1 MMYYLTENQTEQRR
15 LSGYPYPYIAK
26 SGSIYIRTRFR
37 DYPNHIWLPLY
48 EDMQKDADSFKCGAM
63 WATAY
68 GNMTYEFWNGHAC
81 WHKTGNSDGY
91 IRLASSLFVCA
102 YNSGNWT
109 LAMRGDGGGR
119 AAFVMCSTNSYS
131 SAKNMACSPSRFAQ
145 TDSTKWQDSS
155 LDGTMHHTVY
165 RCIDYR
171 LSVFIDGSKV
181 YETTIETPNMNTVA
195 ANHGIYVGMLPS
207 SWRYNGTTQGEWY
220 TGGLSDVM
228 GVPFALSDEQVL
240 RLAGR
245 SSCIEP
251 KRGDPVLICGSG
263 EDTILLPVRKTEDFE
278 ISTRVENP
286 VAISGQGYD
295 IYQGTPFWY
304 IPNVFCSPVKNLM
317 IGGESTFLD
326 LASRLGMLGNPVF
339 TEHQGMRCL
348 YLNGSSHIRKYWPS
362 SETDTEYFYG
372 SYRKAILL
380 WVNALYGGSGYL
392 VSFGT
397 SSRHFA
403 LSINESGIVTGDCS
417 SASVTSDISCAGDWH
432 LLCLRYD
439 GLTESDSAGNNELA
453 LYIDGVKV
461 ASKTAS
467 INTEFNA
474 NWCVGS
480 AAWSDGNYRP
490 KAYVAQIQYLT
501 ARDTTEWKTLES
513 DMQSAVRAV
522 RSLKAV
528 RLAYDLQVAII
539 GNVFIPIR
547 NPFLRELFYR
557 QAFQRGL
564 VFHAPL
570 TDSLTYTTTGH
581 TLSLSNSSRLTEG
594 VVIDGMKCAQLSSG
608 NNTSTGYLYADNVKG
623 LPKGREPGTYCL
635 WIFFGCE
642 PGEQNTG
649 WIGFLFAPM
658 GGSSSGTIRCLGYN
672 GGTGC
677 PRIGFYNYDA
687 DSTQTI
693 YKRWVHF
700 TMVYDGTNA
709 LIYINGE
716 LDSQFDRSS
725 LNTGEYGR
733 ILIGNSDGDSVR
745 AQTAVTD
752 VRVYNRVLS
761 AEEIR
766 AVYNLRKPVERP
778 EGLMFWQHPE
788 YVRHSVVYS
797 GQPMRYAGTW
807 LSSSYN
813 GVSYSEF
820 NGSSMQYTKAKAE
833 YSIANLQNAIT
844 FGCWLYVSELTGS
857 VQCVIGDAQAGG
869 FCFYVTGNQGDAAF
883 GLRTLLKTQ
892 NSSGYATITSSTNK
906 GTGVWTHVAV
916 TYDGAVF
923 SVYVDCVLAG
933 QQALDGTI
941 TYGTNSTS
949 FGMGANPDGS
959 SGGYAESFRGRL
971 ADVRVYS
978 RSLSQEE
985 IKQWYMFAP
994 FFQPGPD
1001 LERDLV
1007 FYMPMAYRESTAQT
1021 GQTLSYYS
1029 SSSPVE
1035 STYMGLQG
1043 LLWNKTGYQ
1052 YIEATLSA
1060 LSSFSVCWWQ
1070 VPDSGV
1076 EYETSWSLYNSG
1088 GYLNCLQGV
1097 SVYNGS
1103 QHSYFES
1110 GQVPKDEL
1118 HFCCLT
1124 YENGTYT
1131 RYVDGTDK
1139 STLQQDIRFSVSQ
1152 AVTLRIGNR
1161 NWESNYWYYG
1171 WMSHFRVYSRV
1182 LSEEEIQMLAEEL
1195 TPVLPSIPED
1205 NLVMYLPLQNGT
1217 LVTTG
1222 QTTTTIG
1229 DISFTEQQGIAC
1241 MRLDGNSYLGI
1252 SPSGSEFQFSTNTQ
1266 WTISFKVCF
1275 DRTSGSDLEGLL
1287 CSAEPNTN
1295 GTFFIY
1301 HYLNGW
1307 SSSVS
1312 NSLGVGVNG
1321 SNEYTTS
1328 SGIFTAGVW
1337 NTVTIVRNG
1346 SSLKIV
1352 VNGAQYTG
1360 GSSSNVTNAS
1370 KLYIPG
1376 GSPKL
1381 QGYMTAFRLYSR
1393 VLTDDEIRALENE
1406 FTTT

>member
-1 MMYYLTENQTEQRR
+1 MIYYLTENQTEQGE
-15 LSGYPYPYIAK
+15 LSGYPYPHIAR

-81 WHKTGNSDGY
+81 WHKTGSGDGY
-91 IRLASSLFVCA
+91 IRLASSLFVWA
-102 YNSGNWT
+102 YNNGNWT

-131 SAKNMACSPSRFAQ
+131 SARNMACSPSRFAQ
-145 TDSTKWQDSS
+145 ADSVKWQDSS

-165 RCIDYR
+165 RCADYR
-171 LSVFIDGSKV
+171 LSVFIDGVKV
-181 YETTIETPNMNTVA
+181 YETTVETPNMNTVP

-207 SWRYNGTTQGEWY
+207 GWSYNGTTQGEWY

-263 EDTILLPVRKTEDFE
+263 EDVILLPVRKTDDFE
-278 ISTRVENP
+278 ISTRVENR
-286 VAISGQGYD
+286 VGISGQGYD
-295 IYQGTPFWY
+295 VYQGTPFWY
-304 IPNVFCSPVKNLM
+304 TPNVFCSPVYDLR

-362 SETDTEYFYG
+362 SEPDTEYFYG
-372 SYRKAILL
+372 GYRKAIML

-403 LSINESGIVTGDCS
+403 LSINESGIVTGECS

-439 GLTESDSAGNNELA
+439 GLTDSDSAGTNELA

-461 ASKTAS
+461 SSQTAS
-467 INTEFNA
+467 VDTEFNA

-490 KAYVAQIQYLT
+490 KAYVAQVHYLT
-501 ARDTTEWKTLES
+501 ARDTTEWKDLES
-513 DMQSAVRAV
+513 DMQAAVRAV

-547 NPFLRELFYR
+547 NPFLREMFYR
-557 QAFQRGL
+557 QALQRGL

-594 VVIDGMKCAQLSSG
+594 TVIDGMKCAQLSSG
-608 NNTSTGYLYADNVKG
+608 NDTYTGYLYADNVKG

-649 WIGFLFAPM
+649 WIGFLFAPL

-672 GGTGC
+672 GENGH
-677 PRIGFYNYDA
+677 PRIGFYNYDEE
-687 DSTQTI
+687 STQTI

-716 LDSQFDRSS
+716 LDSQFDKSV
-725 LNTGEYGR
+725 LNTGDYGS
-733 ILIGNSDGDSVR
+733 IVIGNRDGDSVR

-766 AVYNLRKPVERP
+766 AIYNLRKPVERP
-778 EGLMFWQHPE
+778 EGLLFWQHPE
-788 YVRHSVVYS
+788 YVRYSVAYS

-833 YSIANLQNAIT
+833 YSLHGIQDQLSFGAWIYVNA
-844 FGCWLYVSELTGS
+844 LTGS
-857 VQCVIGDAQAGG
+857 DQCVLGDAEAGG
-869 FCFYVTGNQGDAAF
+869 FC
-883 GLRTLLKTQ
+883 L
-892 NSSGYATITSSTNK
+892 YATGSSSDSTVGIRALVFAEGQSDYLTLTAN
-906 GTGVWTHVAV
+906 TGVQTRQWVHIAV
-916 TYDGAVF
+916 VYNGEICA
-923 SVYVDCVLAG
+923 VYVNGSILA
-933 QQALDGTI
+933 QQALSGNI
-941 TYGTNSTS
+941 TYGINNTS
-949 FGMGANPDGS
+949 FGIGANV
-959 SGGYAESFRGRL
+959 SGNTGGWIESFNGRV
-971 ADVRVYS
+971 ADVRVYAS
-978 RSLSQEE
+978 ALTEAQL
-985 IKQWYMFAP
+985 KDWYMFAP

-1007 FYMPMAYRESTAQT
+1007 FYMPMEYRESTAQT

-1035 STYMGLQG
+1035 STYMGMKG

-1060 LSSFSVCWWQ
+1060 LNSFSVCWWQ
-1070 VPDSGV
+1070 VPDS
-1076 EYETSWSLYNSG
+1076 TQSDKSIWSLYNGG
-1088 GYLNCLQGV
+1088 GYLWCLQGV
-1097 SVYNGS
+1097 SLYNGS
-1103 QHSYFES
+1103 QHLHFSE
-1110 GQVPKDEL
+1110 GGAPDDEL
-1118 HFCCLT
+1118 HFCCIVYDGAVYML
-1124 YENGTYT
+1124 
-1131 RYVDGTDK
+1131 YVDGV
-1139 STLQQDIRFSVSQ
+1139 SHGTLSQDRRFSTTQ
-1152 AVTLRIGNR
+1152 NVTLRIGNR
-1161 NWESNYWYYG
+1161 SNSSGQYYYG
-1171 WMSHFRVYSRV
+1171 WASHFRVYNRV
-1182 LSEEEIQMLAEEL
+1182 LSEEEIQMLAGEL
-1195 TPVLPSIPED
+1195 TPVLPPIPED
-1205 NLVMYLPLQNGT
+1205 SLVMYLPLRNGT
-1217 LVTTG
+1217 AAATG
-1222 QTTTTIG
+1222 QTTATTG

-1241 MRLDGNSYLGI
+1241 MRLDGNSYLSI

-1393 VLTDDEIRALENE
+1393 ALTDDEIRALENE
-1406 FTTT
+1406 FTAT

>member
-15 LSGYPYPYIAK
+15 LSGYPYPYIAR

-48 EDMQKDADSFKCGAM
+48 EDMQKDSGSFQCGAM

-81 WHKTGNSDGY
+81 WHKTGSSDGY

-145 TDSTKWQDSS
+145 TDSTRWQDSS

-165 RCIDYR
+165 RCADYR

-181 YETTIETPNMNTVA
+181 YETVVETPNMDTVA

-207 SWRYNGTTQGEWY
+207 SWSYNGTAQGEWY

-245 SSCIEP
+245 DSCIEP

-263 EDTILLPVRKTEDFE
+263 EDVILLPVRKTDDFE
-278 ISTRVENP
+278 ISTRVENR
-286 VAISGQGYD
+286 VGISGQGYD
-295 IYQGTPFWY
+295 VYQGTPFWY
-304 IPNVFCSPVKNLM
+304 IPNVFCSPVKSLM
-317 IGGESTFLD
+317 SGGESTFLD
-326 LASRLGMLGNPVF
+326 LASRLGMQGNPVF

-362 SETDTEYFYG
+362 SESDTEYFYG
-372 SYRKAILL
+372 GYRKAIML
-380 WVNALYGGSGYL
+380 WVNAMYGGSGYL

-403 LSINESGIVTGDCS
+403 LSINESGIVTGECS

-439 GLTESDSAGNNELA
+439 GLTESGSAGANELS

-467 INTEFNA
+467 IDTEFNA

-490 KAYVAQIQYLT
+490 KAYVAQVHYLT
-501 ARDTTEWKTLES
+501 ARDTTEWKDLES
-513 DMQSAVRAV
+513 DMQAAVRAV
-522 RSLKAV
+522 RSLKEV

-539 GNVFIPIR
+539 GSVFLPVR

-557 QAFQRGL
+557 QALQRGL

-581 TLSLSNSSRLTEG
+581 TLSLSSSSRLTEG
-594 VVIDGMKCAQLSSG
+594 TVIDGMKCAQLSSG
-608 NNTSTGYLYADNVKG
+608 NDTYTGYLYADNVKG

-649 WIGFLFAPM
+649 WIGFLFAPL
-658 GGSSSGTIRCLGYN
+658 GGSSSGTIRCLGYDGEN
-672 GGTGC
+672 GH

-687 DSTQTI
+687 NSTQTI

-716 LDSQFDRSS
+716 LDSQFDKSV

-752 VRVYNRVLS
+752 VRVYNRVLA

-778 EGLMFWQHPE
+778 EGLLFWQHPE

-820 NGSSMQYTKAKAE
+820 DGSSMQYTKAKAE
-833 YSIANLQNAIT
+833 YSLANLQNAIT
-844 FGCWLYVSELTGS
+844 FGGWLYVSELTGS
-857 VQCVIGDAQAGG
+857 DQCVLGDAQAGG

-892 NSSGYATITSSTNK
+892 NNSGYTTIISTTNK
-906 GTGVWTHVAV
+906 GAGVWTHVAV

-933 QQALDGTI
+933 QQDLDGVI

-949 FGMGANPDGS
+949 FGMGANADGS
-959 SGGYAESFRGRL
+959 AGSYVESFRGRL

-978 RSLSQEE
+978 RALSQAE

-994 FFQPGPD
+994 WFETPAQ
-1001 LERDLV
+1001 LEKGLV
-1007 FYMPMAYRESTAQT
+1007 FWLPLDKYQEQAET
-1021 GQTLSYYS
+1021 GQTITYRNTIPVVDSAAGVPAVKFSGYSTGLSCPAGGLPSGGSDRSLSVWIYMTGTGDYPYFLGYS
-1029 SSSPVE
+1029 GGNNATNFCLGIFGGGQSL
-1035 STYMGLQG
+1035 GARLG
-1043 LLWNKTGYQ
+1043 FDWNSG
-1052 YIEATLSA
+1052 ATLSMNAWNHYCGVYAGGTFTAYLNGTAVGSTAADCDTGTSLLSMAYNAGQGDSANGFTGYMRDARVYDRALIPSEITA
-1060 LSSFSVCWWQ
+1060 LSRQ
-1070 VPDSGV
+1070 
-1076 EYETSWSLYNSG
+1076 SL
-1088 GYLNCLQGV
+1088 L
-1097 SVYNGS
+1097 
-1103 QHSYFES
+1103 
-1110 GQVPKDEL
+1110 PEL
-1118 HFCCLT
+1118 PEEDWELVLDLPLT
-1124 YENGTYT
+1124 AQS
-1131 RYVDGTDK
+1131 
-1139 STLQQDIRFSVSQ
+1139 STAATGQ
-1152 AVTLRIGNR
+1152 AVHEYGTVSYTTIGNR
-1161 NWESNYWYYG
+1161 E
-1171 WMSHFRVYSRV
+1171 
-1182 LSEEEIQMLAEEL
+1182 
-1195 TPVLPSIPED
+1195 
-1205 NLVMYLPLQNGT
+1205 
-1217 LVTTG
+1217 
-1222 QTTTTIG
+1222 
-1229 DISFTEQQGIAC
+1229 C
-1241 MRLDGNSYLGI
+1241 
-1252 SPSGSEFQFSTNTQ
+1252 
-1266 WTISFKVCF
+1266 
-1275 DRTSGSDLEGLL
+1275 
-1287 CSAEPNTN
+1287 
-1295 GTFFIY
+1295 
-1301 HYLNGW
+1301 
-1307 SSSVS
+1307 VS
-1312 NSLGVGVNG
+1312 L
-1321 SNEYTTS
+1321 
-1328 SGIFTAGVW
+1328 
-1337 NTVTIVRNG
+1337 NG
-1346 SSLKIV
+1346 SSGLYVAASGLPYENQGWKAEISFYCSSLSESQLF
-1352 VNGAQYTG
+1352 NW
-1360 GSSSNVTNAS
+1360 GSSMDLYGVRFHLYQHPSYSGYRLFVDNINNPGRGVHSGSLSTGTWYQFTAVYVSGVLYLLDGSGNIISMS
-1370 KLYIPG
+1370 KLAFAILQSANAYIGYRMNPDAPG
-1376 GSPKL
+1376 FFTGALSNIKVYA
-1381 QGYMTAFRLYSR
+1381 QGG
-1393 VLTDDEIRALENE
+1393 V
-1406 FTTT
+1406 

>member
-48 EDMQKDADSFKCGAM
+48 EDMQKDAGHFQCGAM
-63 WATAY
+63 WAIAY

-181 YETTIETPNMNTVA
+181 YETGIETPNMNTYP

-263 EDTILLPVRKTEDFE
+263 DDVILLPVRKTEDFE

-286 VAISGQGYD
+286 VGISGQGYD

-326 LASRLGMLGNPVF
+326 LASRLIMLGKPVF

-372 SYRKAILL
+372 GYRKAILL

-392 VSFGT
+392 ISFGT

-439 GLTESDSAGNNELA
+439 GLTESSSAGTNELA

-461 ASKTAS
+461 ASTTAS
-467 INTEFNA
+467 IDTEFNA

-513 DMQSAVRAV
+513 DMQAAVRAV
-522 RSLKAV
+522 RSLKAA

-539 GNVFIPIR
+539 GSVFIPIR

-766 AVYNLRKPVERP
+766 AIYSLRKPVERP

-788 YVRHSVVYS
+788 YVRQTVAYS
-797 GQPMRYAGTW
+797 GQPMRQVGSVSVVTMNNVMC
-807 LSSSYN
+807 SSFS
-813 GVSYSEF
+813 
-820 NGSSMQYTKAKAE
+820 GSTMQYTKAKAE
-833 YSIANLQNAIT
+833 YSLAGIT
-844 FGCWLYVSELTGS
+844 NQLSFGAWFYASSNTLGQTVL
-857 VQCVIGDAQAGG
+857 GDAEAGG
-869 FCFYVTGNQGDAAF
+869 FILYAVDTEGNDTDHRIGALVFTEGEGAYVQ
-883 GLRTLLKTQ
+883 LRDTEQMEPNRWYHAVVVYDGTSARLYINTVLKAEFTT
-892 NSSGYATITSSTNK
+892 SGK
-906 GTGVWTHVAV
+906 V
-916 TYDGAVF
+916 TYGA
-923 SVYVDCVLAG
+923 
-933 QQALDGTI
+933 
-941 TYGTNSTS
+941 NSTS
-949 FGMGANPDGS
+949 FAVGANPSGQTGGYLEGLSGMVADARVYNSALSVKQILDWYNFASWFEIPPQLEKGLVFWLPLDKYQEQAETGQTITYRNTIPVVDSAAGVPAVKFSSYSTGLNCPAEGLPSGGSDRSISVWIYMTGTGDYPYFLGYSGGNNATNFCLGIYGGGQSLGARLGFDWNSGATLSMNAWNHYCAVYTGGTFTAYLNGAAVGSTTADCNTGTSLMSMAYNAGQGSSANGFTGYMRDARIYDRALTLAEITALSKQSLLPELPEEDWELVLDLPLTEQSSTAATGQAVQEIGTVSYTTIENQKCVSLNGS
-959 SGGYAESFRGRL
+959 SGLSVAASGLPYENQGWKVEISF
-971 ADVRVYS
+971 YCS
-978 RSLSQEE
+978 SLSESQLFSWGNSMSLYGARFHLYQHPSYSGYRLFVDN
-985 IKQWYMFAP
+985 INNPGRGVHSGSLSTGTWYQFTAVYVSGILYLLDGSGNIISMSKLSFAILQAANAYIGYRIDP
-994 FFQPGPD
+994 DAPNFF
-1001 LERDLV
+1001 
-1007 FYMPMAYRESTAQT
+1007 T
-1021 GQTLSYYS
+1021 G
-1029 SSSPVE
+1029 
-1035 STYMGLQG
+1035 
-1043 LLWNKTGYQ
+1043 
-1052 YIEATLSA
+1052 A
-1060 LSSFSVCWWQ
+1060 LS
-1070 VPDSGV
+1070 
-1076 EYETSWSLYNSG
+1076 NIK
-1088 GYLNCLQGV
+1088 
-1097 SVYNGS
+1097 VY
-1103 QHSYFES
+1103 
-1110 GQVPKDEL
+1110 
-1118 HFCCLT
+1118 T
-1124 YENGTYT
+1124 
-1131 RYVDGTDK
+1131 
-1139 STLQQDIRFSVSQ
+1139 QQQ
-1152 AVTLRIGNR
+1152 
-1161 NWESNYWYYG
+1161 
-1171 WMSHFRVYSRV
+1171 
-1182 LSEEEIQMLAEEL
+1182 
-1195 TPVLPSIPED
+1195 
-1205 NLVMYLPLQNGT
+1205 
-1217 LVTTG
+1217 
-1222 QTTTTIG
+1222 
-1229 DISFTEQQGIAC
+1229 
-1241 MRLDGNSYLGI
+1241 
-1252 SPSGSEFQFSTNTQ
+1252 
-1266 WTISFKVCF
+1266 
-1275 DRTSGSDLEGLL
+1275 
-1287 CSAEPNTN
+1287 
-1295 GTFFIY
+1295 
-1301 HYLNGW
+1301 
-1307 SSSVS
+1307 
-1312 NSLGVGVNG
+1312 
-1321 SNEYTTS
+1321 
-1328 SGIFTAGVW
+1328 
-1337 NTVTIVRNG
+1337 
-1346 SSLKIV
+1346 
-1352 VNGAQYTG
+1352 
-1360 GSSSNVTNAS
+1360 S
-1370 KLYIPG
+1370 K
-1376 GSPKL
+1376 K
-1381 QGYMTAFRLYSR
+1381 
-1393 VLTDDEIRALENE
+1393 E
-1406 FTTT
+1406 